1 MENTVSVQT
10 VEFLYSALLGIGI
23 GIFYD
28 ILRCVRSY
36 MRKSRVITGI
46 FDALFWICA
55 IFALLVFILT
65 FTEGRM
71 RWYVL
76 FGAFCGGF
84 LYRAAASEIVFKV
97 MRGMS
102 DALIKLLSL
111 LTRPIYLLL
120 RQIKK
125 LGASASSKMSEISKV
140 HRKRKRK
147 ADKVG
152 GKKTEKKKKKLS
164 A

>member
-36 MRKSRVITGI
+36 MRKSRVVTGI

-55 IFALLVFILT
+55 CLALLVFILT
-65 FTEGRM
+65 VTDGRM

-76 FGAFCGGF
+76 FGTFCGGF
-84 LYRAAASEIVFKV
+84 IYRAAASEIVFKV
-97 MRGMS
+97 VKGTS
-102 DALIKLLSL
+102 EALIKLLAL
-111 LTRPIYLLL
+111 LTRPVYLLL
-120 RQIKK
+120 RRMKK
-125 LGASASSKMSEISKV
+125 LGAGASRKMSEVSKAYC
-140 HRKRKRK
+140 KRKRK

-152 GKKTEKKKKKLS
+152 GKKKEKKKEKLS
-164 A
+164 S